1 MNSKKK
7 ILAVSA
13 VVVIMVAAVWMYGKY
28 QLFKDVQVL
37 TPEQMSVKYRE

>member
-13 VVVIMVAAVWMYGKY
+13 VVVMMVAAVWMYGKY
-28 QLFKDVQVL
+28 QLFKDAQVL
-37 TPEQMSVKYRE
+37 TPEQMSVKHRE